1 MHRRQHRTYRDSLL
15 PIHKLICQLEC
26 QGVISKTHSPFNSP
40 RWPVRKAS
48 GEWRPRVDYRGLNA
62 VTAPLSA
69 AVPDMLELQ
78 YELESQAAKWYA
90 TTGIANAFFAIPL
103 ATECRPQFAFPWRGV
118 QYTWNRLPWGWKNS
132 LAICHGL
139 IQAIPIVLYYIV

>member
-1 MHRRQHRTYRDSLL
+1 M
-15 PIHKLICQLEC
+15 
-26 QGVISKTHSPFNSP
+26 
-40 RWPVRKAS
+40 RKAS

-90 TTGIANAFFAIPL
+90 TIGIANAFFAIPL
-103 ATECRPQFAFPWRGV
+103 ATECRPQFAFKG
-118 QYTWNRLPWGWKNS
+118 TGNHLPWGWKHS
-132 LAICHGL
+132 PAICHGL
-139 IQAIPIVLYYIV
+139 IQAIPIVLCYIV